1 MTKLF
6 APQATVTQAA
16 TTSTSTP
23 KAIPGTRN
31 QAGAF
36 QVRIYN
42 DGTTLGYIEWGDSAV
57 AATTASLPIPPG
69 QACGFTI
76 ANPAKAPAT
85 HFAVIMASGTATF
98 SVTTGDGI

>member
-1 MTKLF
+1 MNLF
-6 APQATVTQAA
+6 APQATTTQAA
-16 TTSTSTP
+16 TTTTSTP
-23 KAIPGTRN
+23 KAIPGSRG
-31 QAGAF
+31 QGGPY

-57 AATTASLPIPPG
+57 VATASSLPIPAG

-76 ANPAKAPAT
+76 ANPAKSPPT

-98 SVTTGDGI
+98 SFTVGDGI